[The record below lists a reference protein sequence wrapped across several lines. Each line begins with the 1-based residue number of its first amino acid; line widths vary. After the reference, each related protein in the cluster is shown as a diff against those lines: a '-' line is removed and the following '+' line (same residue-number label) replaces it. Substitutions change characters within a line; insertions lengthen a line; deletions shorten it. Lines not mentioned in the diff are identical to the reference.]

1 MNNQAILDIYSDM
14 FFLRTAEEK
23 IAEHYFN
30 NKIFSFVHFYIGQ
43 EAVAVGVSKHLNL
56 EDRVFGNHRSH
67 GHYLAKGGSLENMFA
82 EMLGKA
88 TGCARGKGGSMHM
101 LDKSVGFMG
110 STPILGSAVPIATG
124 SAFQQKMM
132 KDPGITVVYLGDGA
146 AEEGIFYESLNFAA
160 LHNLPLVIVLE
171 DNLYSVNSD
180 NSVRKSP
187 DFNYEKI
194 AEGFGIQYLRGD
206 GNDIHEVLNASK
218 IAVDAARN
226 NSRPTLLHLI
236 TFRHMAHSAPIRD
249 DKSGYR
255 VIDTE
260 ETRIAK
266 DSLLNLR
273 NEILA
278 DYDESKLNDLEDQ
291 LKSKVNEALTFAI
304 NSKEPRELEMMLGV
318 FA

>member
-1 MNNQAILDIYSDM
+1 MNNRAMLEVYRDM

-23 IAEHYFN
+23 IAEYYFN

-88 TGCARGKGGSMHM
+88 AGCARGKGGSMHM

-132 KDPGITVVYLGDGA
+132 KEPGITVVYLGDGA

-160 LHNLPLVIVLE
+160 LQNLPLVIVLE

-206 GNDIHEVLNASK
+206 GNDVHDVLNASK
-218 IAVDAARN
+218 IAVDSARN
-226 NSRPTLLHLI
+226 NSKPTLLHLV

-266 DSLLNLR
+266 DSLLKLR

-278 DYDESKLNDLEDQ
+278 GYEESELNDLEDQ
-291 LKSKVNEALTFAI
+291 LVSKVNEALTFAV
-304 NSKEPRELEMMLGV
+304 NSEEPQELEMMLGV
-318 FA
+318 FV

>member
-1 MNNQAILDIYSDM
+1 MLQVYSDM

-23 IAEHYFN
+23 IAEYYFN

-88 TGCARGKGGSMHM
+88 AGCARGKGGSMHM

-132 KDPGITVVYLGDGA
+132 KEPGITVVYLGDGA

-206 GNDIHEVLNASK
+206 GNDVHDVLNASK
-218 IAVDAARN
+218 IAVDSARN
-226 NSRPTLLHLI
+226 NSKPTLLHLV

-266 DSLLNLR
+266 DSLLKLR

-278 DYDESKLNDLEDQ
+278 DYEESKLNDLEDQ
-291 LKSKVNEALTFAI
+291 IVSKVNEALTFAV
-304 NSKEPRELEMMLGV
+304 NSEEPKEIEMMLGV

>member
-1 MNNQAILDIYSDM
+1 MNKEDLLEVYGNM

-23 IAEHYFN
+23 IAEYYFY

-43 EAVAVGVSKHLNL
+43 EAVAVGVSKHLKQ

-67 GHYLAKGGSLENMFA
+67 GHFLAKGGDLGSMYA
-82 EMLGKA
+82 EMLGKVS
-88 TGCARGKGGSMHM
+88 GCARGKGGSMHM
-101 LDKSVGFMG
+101 LDKTIGFMG

-124 SAFQQKMM
+124 SAFQQKLMQES
-132 KDPGITVVYLGDGA
+132 GITIVYLGDGA

-160 LHNLPLVIVLE
+160 LHSLPIVIVLE

-180 NSVRKSP
+180 NSVRKSSN
-187 DFNYEKI
+187 FNYGKI

-206 GNDIHEVLNASK
+206 GNDIHDVLKVSEIAIESARTNSK
-218 IAVDAARN
+218 
-226 NSRPTLLHLI
+226 PTLLHLV

-260 ETRIAK
+260 EKRVAS

-273 NEILA
+273 IEIVEKFE
-278 DYDESKLNDLEDQ
+278 ESVLTELEGNLRKKVEQALN
-291 LKSKVNEALTFAI
+291 FAI
-304 NSKEPRELEMMLGV
+304 QSDPPNEYEMVHGV
-318 FA
+318 YA

>member
-1 MNNQAILDIYSDM
+1 MNNQEMLQVYSDM

-23 IAEHYFN
+23 IAEYYFN

-88 TGCARGKGGSMHM
+88 AGCARGKGGSMHM

-132 KDPGITVVYLGDGA
+132 KEPGITVVYLGDGA

-206 GNDIHEVLNASK
+206 GNDVHDVLNASK
-218 IAVDAARN
+218 IAVDSARN
-226 NSRPTLLHLI
+226 NSKPTLLHLV

-266 DSLLNLR
+266 DSLLKLR

-278 DYDESKLNDLEDQ
+278 DYEESKLNDLEDQ
-291 LKSKVNEALTFAI
+291 IVSKVNEALTFAV
-304 NSKEPRELEMMLGV
+304 NSEEPKEIEMMLGV

>member
-1 MNNQAILDIYSDM
+1 MNNQEMLEVYSDM

-23 IAEHYFN
+23 IAEYYFN

-56 EDRVFGNHRSH
+56 EDKVFGNHRSH

-132 KDPGITVVYLGDGA
+132 KEPGITVVYLGDGA

-187 DFNYEKI
+187 DFNYGKI

-206 GNDIHEVLNASK
+206 GNDVRDVLNASK
-218 IAVDAARN
+218 IAVDSARN
-226 NSRPTLLHLI
+226 NSKPTLLHLV

-266 DSLLNLR
+266 DSLLKLR

-278 DYDESKLNDLEDQ
+278 DYEESKLNDLEGQ
-291 LKSKVNEALTFAI
+291 LVSKVNEALTFAVD
-304 NSKEPRELEMMLGV
+304 SEEPKESEMMLGV

>member
-1 MNNQAILDIYSDM
+1 MLEVYGDM
-14 FFLRTAEEK
+14 YFLRTAEEK
-23 IAEHYFN
+23 IAEYYFN

-67 GHYLAKGGSLENMFA
+67 GHYLAKGGSLKNMFA

-88 TGCARGKGGSMHM
+88 AGCARGKGGSMHM

-132 KDPGITVVYLGDGA
+132 KEPGITVVYLGDGA

-206 GNDIHEVLNASK
+206 GNDVHDVLNASK
-218 IAVDAARN
+218 IAVDSARN
-226 NSRPTLLHLI
+226 NSRPTLLHLV

-255 VIDTE
+255 VIDIE

-266 DSLLNLR
+266 DSLLKLR

-278 DYDESKLNDLEDQ
+278 DYEESKLIDLEGQ
-291 LKSKVNEALTFAI
+291 LVSKVNEALTFAV
-304 NSKEPRELEMMLGV
+304 NSEEPKELEMMLGV

>member
-1 MNNQAILDIYSDM
+1 MNNQEMLQVYSDM

-23 IAEHYFN
+23 IAEYYFN

-88 TGCARGKGGSMHM
+88 AGCARGKGGSMHM

-132 KDPGITVVYLGDGA
+132 KEPGITVVYLGDGA

-206 GNDIHEVLNASK
+206 GNDVHDVLSASK
-218 IAVDAARN
+218 IAVDSARN
-226 NSRPTLLHLI
+226 NSKPTLLHLV

-266 DSLLNLR
+266 DSLLKLR

-278 DYDESKLNDLEDQ
+278 DYEESKLNDLEDQ
-291 LKSKVNEALTFAI
+291 IVSKVNEALTFAV
-304 NSKEPRELEMMLGV
+304 NSEEPKEIEMMLGV

>member
-1 MNNQAILDIYSDM
+1 MNNQGMLEVYSDM

-23 IAEHYFN
+23 IAEYYFN

-56 EDRVFGNHRSH
+56 EDKVFGNHRSH

-88 TGCARGKGGSMHM
+88 AGCARGKGGSMHM

-132 KDPGITVVYLGDGA
+132 KEPGITVVYLGDGA

-187 DFNYEKI
+187 DFNYGKI
-194 AEGFGIQYLRGD
+194 AAGFGIQYLRGD
-206 GNDIHEVLNASK
+206 GNDVHDVLNASK
-218 IAVDAARN
+218 IAVDSARN
-226 NSRPTLLHLI
+226 NSKPTLLHLV

-266 DSLLNLR
+266 DSLLKLR

-278 DYDESKLNDLEDQ
+278 DYEEFKLNDLEDQ
-291 LKSKVNEALTFAI
+291 IVSKVSEALTFAV
-304 NSKEPRELEMMLGV
+304 NSEEPKELEMMLGV

>member
-1 MNNQAILDIYSDM
+1 MLEVYSDM

-23 IAEHYFN
+23 IAEYYFN

-88 TGCARGKGGSMHM
+88 AGCARGKGGSMHM

-132 KDPGITVVYLGDGA
+132 KEPGITVVYLGDGA

-160 LHNLPLVIVLE
+160 LHNLPLVVVLE

-187 DFNYEKI
+187 DFNYGKI

-206 GNDIHEVLNASK
+206 GNDVHDVLSASK
-218 IAVDAARN
+218 IAVDSARN
-226 NSRPTLLHLI
+226 NSKPTLLHLV

-266 DSLLNLR
+266 DSLLKLR

-278 DYDESKLNDLEDQ
+278 DYEESKLNDLESQ
-291 LKSKVNEALTFAI
+291 LVSKVHEALTFAV
-304 NSKEPRELEMMLGV
+304 NSKEPKELEMMLGV

>member
-1 MNNQAILDIYSDM
+1 MNNSEILEVYRDM

-23 IAEHYFN
+23 IAEYYFN

-67 GHYLAKGGSLENMFA
+67 GHYLAKGGSLESMFA

-88 TGCARGKGGSMHM
+88 DGCARGKGGSMHM
-101 LDKSVGFMG
+101 LDKSKGFMG

-132 KDPGITVVYLGDGA
+132 KEPGITVVYLGDGA

-160 LHNLPLVIVLE
+160 LHKLPLVIVLE

-206 GNDIHEVLNASK
+206 GNDVHDVLNASK
-218 IAVDAARN
+218 IAIHSARN
-226 NSRPTLLHLI
+226 NSKPTLLHLV

-255 VIDTE
+255 IIDTE
-260 ETRIAK
+260 ENRIAK
-266 DSLLNLR
+266 DSLLQLR

-278 DYDESKLNDLEDQ
+278 SIEESKLNELEDQ
-291 LKSKVNEALTFAI
+291 LLSKVNQALTFAL
-304 NSKEPRELEMMLGV
+304 SSEEPKELEMMLGV

>member
-1 MNNQAILDIYSDM
+1 MNNQEMLQVYSDM

-23 IAEHYFN
+23 IAEYYFN

-56 EDRVFGNHRSH
+56 EDKVFGNHRSH

-88 TGCARGKGGSMHM
+88 AGCARGKGGSMHM

-132 KDPGITVVYLGDGA
+132 KEPGITVVYLGDGA

-187 DFNYEKI
+187 DFNYGKI
-194 AEGFGIQYLRGD
+194 AAGFGIQYLRGD
-206 GNDIHEVLNASK
+206 GNDVHDVLNASK
-218 IAVDAARN
+218 IAVDSARN
-226 NSRPTLLHLI
+226 NSKPTLLHLV

-266 DSLLNLR
+266 DSLLKLR

-278 DYDESKLNDLEDQ
+278 DYEEFKLNDLEDQ
-291 LKSKVNEALTFAI
+291 IVSKVSEALTFAV
-304 NSKEPRELEMMLGV
+304 NSEEPKELEMMLGV